1 MLSQLDRQD
10 EQVHPLAE
18 LPVAGRMAVRPR
30 HWLAVAFSLLVAFET
45 FHQFEHTLEVVQL
58 KLMGA
63 HHAFTL
69 FGAHVN
75 TEWAHFIAN
84 TTVLVWIGFVLV
96 GAGPAVR
103 RSWRAG
109 QPLGWHA
116 LLAALA
122 VQSYHVV
129 EHTVRLV
136 QHLTPGGGRL
146 GILTR
151 VFDPAWVHFS
161 FNLVVL
167 TGLVVAFAGLEVA
180 KSLTGRLTG
189 ARPGSG

>member
-30 HWLAVAFSLLVAFET
+30 HWLAVAISLLVAFET
-45 FHQFEHTLEVVQL
+45 VHQFEHTLEVVQL

-84 TTVLVWIGFVLV
+84 TTVLVWIGVVLV
-96 GAGPAVR
+96 GAAQPCGSRGGPGSPSAGT
-103 RSWRAG
+103 RSWPRWPCRATT
-109 QPLGWHA
+109 
-116 LLAALA
+116 
-122 VQSYHVV
+122 SSS
-129 EHTVRLV
+129 
-136 QHLTPGGGRL
+136 TPCASCS
-146 GILTR
+146 T
-151 VFDPAWVHFS
+151 
-161 FNLVVL
+161 
-167 TGLVVAFAGLEVA
+167 
-180 KSLTGRLTG
+180 
-189 ARPGSG
+189 